1 MGTVSYFL
9 KLNLE
14 NKLSEKNYAEGITVL
29 HQKPQKYYRSNMY
42 FSCPFNRHM
51 TLGSKQD
58 HTKIPGH
65 SQVYAKTEL
74 INGMRQVTTSECP
87 YS

>member
-1 MGTVSYFL
+1 ML
-9 KLNLE
+9 KASLFYI
-14 NKLSEKNYAEGITVL
+14 KSPKSTAVATSISVALSTDT
-29 HQKPQKYYRSNMY
+29 
-42 FSCPFNRHM
+42 

-58 HTKIPGH
+58 HTKIPVH

-87 YS
+87 YSLDYQERCARVLPI